1 MVVRAERIALYIVS
15 GLLFSFCLELDYLH
29 VPYNNEDKLTILYL
43 QALRISLLLQ

>member
-15 GLLFSFCLELDYLH
+15 GLLFSFCLDYLH